1 LKGKNQ
7 GFSDGKSEGFLEGQQ
22 KEKLLLATRMLE
34 TGSDEGF
41 VAKITGLPA
50 EDLADLKKILS

>member
-1 LKGKNQ
+1 
-7 GFSDGKSEGFLEGQQ
+7 LEGQR

-34 TGSDEGF
+34 TGSDEDF

-50 EDLADLKKILS
+50 EDVADLKKNLAS